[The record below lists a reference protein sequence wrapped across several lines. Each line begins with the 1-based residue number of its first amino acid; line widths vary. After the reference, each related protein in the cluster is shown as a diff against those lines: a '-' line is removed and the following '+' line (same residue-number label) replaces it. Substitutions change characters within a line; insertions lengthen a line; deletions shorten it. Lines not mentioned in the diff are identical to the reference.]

1 MRKLKLWDFYSR
13 NDVHGIFSSHTKFT
27 PQAGT
32 WGLQGIVR
40 VPSRDGDFV
49 FFVTL
54 GQSQGDYFFDE
65 SITSDGVLSWQS
77 QPSQDF
83 ESDVIKTLIGHD
95 ERINNIHLFLR
106 GKKGVDYGYFGRLG
120 YLTHDTQRAK
130 PVHFQWQ
137 LMDWEAPREFLES
150 VGVAPISDSF
160 PKNVPEKEPA
170 VDRIDFLS
178 PPKPRNRRTGIS
190 TVGFQTIKSPNY
202 VLRQE
207 RNSALGLL
215 GEELVL
221 RQEIESLR
229 LAGRDDLAEQVV
241 HVSVVEGDG
250 AGYDIKSFTNDGV
263 EKFIEVKTTK
273 GTATAAFF
281 ISPNE
286 IEFSRR
292 NSSRFFL
299 YRLYEVDASTR
310 SAKAFVLSGDL
321 SLCLDLRPTQF
332 IAEISSNDDLRPT
345 L

>member
-1 MRKLKLWDFYSR
+1 
-13 NDVHGIFSSHTKFT
+13 
-27 PQAGT
+27 
-32 WGLQGIVR
+32 
-40 VPSRDGDFV
+40 
-49 FFVTL
+49 
-54 GQSQGDYFFDE
+54 
-65 SITSDGVLSWQS
+65 
-77 QPSQDF
+77 
-83 ESDVIKTLIGHD
+83 
-95 ERINNIHLFLR
+95 
-106 GKKGVDYGYFGRLG
+106 
-120 YLTHDTQRAK
+120 
-130 PVHFQWQ
+130 
-137 LMDWEAPREFLES
+137 
-150 VGVAPISDSF
+150 VAPISDSF
-160 PKNVPEKEPA
+160 PKNVAEKEPA
-170 VDRIDFLS
+170 VDSIDFLD